1 MAPKKRKTSQPKA
14 KKKVWYPIHAPQLF
28 AETLIGETYVVGPEA
43 VEGKYVTANLS
54 TLVRKMRKQNVNV
67 HFRVIQVADG
77 KAKTEIIG
85 YSLIN
90 SAVKRMVRR
99 GRDKITDSFLAK
111 TKEGKILRV
120 KPLILTLNKGTKSMQ
135 TAVRLE
141 TRRFIREE
149 LFAKEVPQIFDDVI
163 NGNLQKGLKKSI
175 LLITPLKSVDF
186 RIVRL
191 AENVKVK
198 LNKEGVITEK
208 VTIRRKEK
216 GEEHA
221 VESDKP
227 APVAEDDM
235 MAGVADAFDEGDED
249 FGGDNE
255 DADSNEEIS
264 SEEDLE
270 APEVDET
277 TSIDDDEKD
286 LDEEEV
292 DLIQQ
297 GEEEAEEQPNELSEE
312 DLEEDSEE
320 DSEDK
325 E

>member
-1 MAPKKRKTSQPKA
+1 MAPKTRKTSQPKT
-14 KKKVWYPIHAPQLF
+14 KKKVWYPIHAPQIF
-28 AETLIGETYVVGPEA
+28 AETLIGETYVNDSQLVQ
-43 VEGKYVTANLS
+43 GKYVTANLS

-67 HFRVIQVADG
+67 HFRVKELTDG
-77 KAKTEIIG
+77 KAKTQVIG

-90 SAVKRMVRR
+90 SAIKRMVRR

-120 KPLILTLNKGTKSMQ
+120 KPLVVTLNKGTKSMQ
-135 TAVRLE
+135 TAIRLE
-141 TRRFIREE
+141 TRRYIREE
-149 LFAKEVPQIFDDVI
+149 LFSKEVPQIFDDIV
-163 NGNLQKGLKKSI
+163 NGNLQKGLKKS
-175 LLITPLKSVDF
+175 LLIFAPLKSVDF

-198 LNKEGVITEK
+198 LNKEGVITQK
-208 VTIRRKEK
+208 VLVRKKDK
-216 GEEHA
+216 GEEHV

-227 APVAEDDM
+227 VPVDENDI
-235 MAGVADAFDEGDED
+235 MAGVADGFDKGDET
-249 FGGDNE
+249 FGNVDQ
-255 DADSNEEIS
+255 DTPSAS

-270 APEVDET
+270 APKVDQT
-277 TSIDDDEKD
+277 TSIDDEDKD

-292 DLIQQ
+292 DLIKK
-297 GEEEAEEQPNELSEE
+297 GEEEAQEQSNELSEE
-312 DLEEDSEE
+312 DLED